1 LSEIFP
7 VMFILFMHHFFVTV
21 ELAGENG
28 ILTYHIDDALEQ
40 INQSEDGEH
49 HLIIYPEL
57 RVLTELYTKYIKHN

>member
-1 LSEIFP
+1 
-7 VMFILFMHHFFVTV
+7 MHHFFVTV

-40 INQSEDGEH
+40 INQSEDGVH
-49 HLIIYPEL
+49 HLMIYPEL

>member
-40 INQSEDGEH
+40 INQSEDGVH
-49 HLIIYPEL
+49 HLMIYPEL

>member
-1 LSEIFP
+1 
-7 VMFILFMHHFFVTV
+7 MFILFMHHFFVTV